1 MIFEKEIELTNY
13 KHEIN
18 IADEIIKHDGYWIS
32 YNKLLEILPLIKFA
46 EKFKN
51 KVELDVKSLIEVV
64 IPKKYDVCEYIAKYL
79 EKYMALEEL
88 LKVKIFGDI
97 DDSRLYHYI
106 RILPIFEDS
115 DESLDISEEL
125 ENNIYKSPLS
135 NRILVFSIFK

>member
-18 IADEIIKHDGYWIS
+18 ITDEIIKHEGYWIS

-51 KVELDVKSLIEVV
+51 KVELDIKSLIEAV
-64 IPKKYDVCEYIAKYL
+64 IPKKYEVCEYIAKYL
-79 EKYMALEEL
+79 EKYMRLKEL
-88 LKVKIFGDI
+88 LMVKIFGDI
-97 DDSRLYHYI
+97 DDSRTYHYI
-106 RILPIFEDS
+106 KIVPIFES
-115 DESLDISEEL
+115 SEKSLEISEEL
-125 ENNIYKSPLS
+125 ENNIYESPLS